1 MPIIRQ
7 IIRFVN
13 CEKCKKGQAI
23 FVKTYKIYLIRHGM
37 TEANDKGLYVGKRDL
52 PLSPSGLTH
61 LLKMRESFD
70 YPSAR
75 RFYAAPQLR
84 CRQTLEVLYPGCDV
98 TDAPGLQECDFGEF
112 EGRSS
117 VQLRS
122 DEAFRRWATGESN
135 EIPGG
140 ESADAFQYRV
150 MQGFEALVKEILKSG
165 ETENVLCLPGGV
177 QMMVLAAYGLPR
189 LQMREWAADSGCGFA
204 LRITPEL
211 WMREPVAEALC
222 AIPWEKEEQKN

>member
-1 MPIIRQ
+1 M
-7 IIRFVN
+7 
-13 CEKCKKGQAI
+13 
-23 FVKTYKIYLIRHGM
+23 KTYKIYLIRHGM
-37 TEANDKGLYVGKRDL
+37 TEANDKGLYVGKQDL
-52 PLSPSGLTH
+52 PLSPDGLAH

-75 RFYAAPQLR
+75 RFYAAPQMR

-117 VQLRS
+117 VQLRA

-150 MQGFEALVKEILKSG
+150 MQGFESLVKEILKSG

-177 QMMVLAAYGLPR
+177 QMMILAAYGLPR

-222 AIPWEKEEQKN
+222 AIPWEKEDAKN